1 MAVKYEF
8 VDWDQCYQLCL
19 NVYGKL
25 AKTGIEPDVVVG
37 MARGGWVPARILADL
52 LVTGQ
57 TANVKVEFYR
67 ELYEAAESP
76 RIVQPVSGETRWKRV
91 LLVDDIADT
100 GRSLKAT
107 VDHLKTQK
115 VAELRTACLHVKPWT
130 KFRPDFHAAVTRAWV
145 VYPWELKEFVFAFA
159 NQLSGNRTPPEE
171 VQRRLS
177 ELKPPMPLAGEFIS
191 QWRKAGKSRST
202 TTSQRTDS
210 SARRVR

>member
-8 VDWDQCYQLCL
+8 VDWEKCYQLCL

-25 AKTGIEPDVVVG
+25 ARTAFEPDVVVG

-67 ELYEAAESP
+67 DVYETDESP
-76 RIVQPVSGETRWKRV
+76 RIVQPISGETRWKRV

-100 GRSLKAT
+100 GRSLKA
-107 VDHLKTQK
+107 VVEHLKAQK
-115 VAELRTACLHVKPWT
+115 VAELRTICLHVKPWT
-130 KFRPDFHAAVTRAWV
+130 GFRPDFYAATTRAWV

-159 NQLSGNRTPPEE
+159 SQLSGDQVTPDE
-171 VQRRLS
+171 VERRLYD
-177 ELKPPMPLAGEFIS
+177 LKPPVPLAGEFLR
-191 QWRKAGKSRST
+191 QWGSAQRKSSRKPKT
-202 TTSQRTDS
+202 
-210 SARRVR
+210 A